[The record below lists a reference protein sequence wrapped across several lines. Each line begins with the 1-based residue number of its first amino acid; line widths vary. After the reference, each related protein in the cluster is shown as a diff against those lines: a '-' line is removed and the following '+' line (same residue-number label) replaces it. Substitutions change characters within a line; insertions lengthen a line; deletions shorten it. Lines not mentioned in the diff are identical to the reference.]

1 MFWYMIV
8 LIAYADDMDFP
19 QPGSEIAEIL
29 RVVVPRGNLNILCWI
44 QALSILNN
52 LLGVVPF
59 LAAKHQWSWS
69 FLSLINHATEAGI
82 CIQTLY

>member
-29 RVVVPRGNLNILCWI
+29 RVVVCSSPW
-44 QALSILNN
+44 
-52 LLGVVPF
+52 
-59 LAAKHQWSWS
+59 
-69 FLSLINHATEAGI
+69 
-82 CIQTLY
+82 